1 MRLER
6 HMGLNTAATL
16 IAFVV
21 AASAY
26 GGDAP
31 GNSIITIGGVV
42 YTDTQDPLRSGVAGV
57 AVTVQGENGLFEAT
71 TAGILGLWKM
81 DVPVGTYTV
90 TPSKKDY
97 VMQHLVGMW
106 CDGERSIT
114 IEVNRKNLAAN
125 QSIQFLAVSWPEPTP
140 EPQPATPAPRNEATG
155 GGCAA
160 TRGRSGR
167 AGDFFTPYVACL
179 SVLSIRS
186 RIGSRRRMI

>member
-1 MRLER
+1 MRLGK
-6 HMGLNTAATL
+6 HMRLTTGAML

-31 GNSIITIGGVV
+31 GNTMITIGGVV
-42 YTDTQDPLRSGVAGV
+42 YRDTQDPLRSGVAGV
-57 AVTVQGENGLFEAT
+57 AVTVQGDNGVFEAT
-71 TAGILGLWKM
+71 TDGILGLWKM
-81 DVPVGTYTV
+81 NVPVGMYTV

-97 VMQHLVGMW
+97 VIQHLVGMW
-106 CDGERSIT
+106 CDGQQSIT

-125 QSIQFLAVSWPEPTP
+125 QSIQFLAIDWP
-140 EPQPATPAPRNEATG
+140 EPQPALPDPGNEATG

-179 SVLSIRS
+179 SVLFIRS
-186 RIGSRRRMI
+186 RIGPRRRMT